1 MKLMQKQILACVL
14 LAGCTTLAQAHA
26 FLDHAEPKVGST
38 LNASPSVVKIWFTEY
53 LDAPSC
59 KLQVFDATGK
69 EIDKK
74 DVKIDSAQKALM
86 SVSMP
91 KLPAGT
97 YKVVWNAGCACG
109 CNQHTS
115 GKFTFVVAGP

>member
-1 MKLMQKQILACVL
+1 MTFSPRFSDIPSFLEIPNE
-14 LAGCTTLAQAHA
+14 THA
-26 FLDHAEPKVGST
+26 KANS
-38 LNASPSVVKIWFTEY
+38 
-53 LDAPSC
+53 DAPSC